1 MGQKPAA
8 PVKFVTIGNGL
19 TVARL
24 VLLPIIVAG
33 ITLHAG
39 WLAVGGMAAAL
50 VTDLLDGRV
59 SRRLGQA
66 SAFGAT
72 LDSTIDFVLIYSLFI
87 AFYAAGRLAT
97 YQFAILYVAMLSNL
111 MLQLGSM
118 GTGKADGVVRTVTG
132 KIAGALQYT
141 YLLFLVAREVL
152 PKSHIVEIANLT
164 IFCLLAAAIALS
176 TVRFM
181 ARLKDIVRPSV
192 D

>member
-1 MGQKPAA
+1 MEQPA
-8 PVKFVTIGNGL
+8 PTKYVTIGNGL

-24 VLLPIIVAG
+24 FLLPVIVAG
-33 ITLHAG
+33 IATHHG

-72 LDSTIDFVLIYSLFI
+72 LDSTIDFVLIFSLFI
-87 AFYAAGRLAT
+87 AFYASGRLET
-97 YQFAILYVAMLSNL
+97 YQFVILYISMLSNL

-118 GTGKADGVVRTVTG
+118 GSGKVDVVRTVTG

-141 YLLFLVAREVL
+141 YLLFLVVCEVL
-152 PKSHIVEIANLT
+152 PKGHVLHTANLVM
-164 IFCLLAAAIALS
+164 FWLLAAAIALS
-176 TVRFM
+176 TVRFLT
-181 ARLKDIVRPSV
+181 RLKDIVKPHAPDS
-192 D
+192 